1 MVEEE
6 VGLPHVTLLLL
17 NFVFKLKSA
26 IIKHTRGFFSC
37 CDFLFIMIMDPI
49 QKISSAR
56 LNLFPSEQKVLPSSA
71 QGVAPTP
78 TQKLDLHEK

>member
-1 MVEEE
+1 
-6 VGLPHVTLLLL
+6 
-17 NFVFKLKSA
+17 
-26 IIKHTRGFFSC
+26 
-37 CDFLFIMIMDPI
+37 MDPI

-56 LNLFPSEQKVLPSSA
+56 LNLFPYEQKVLPSSA